1 MIALFLIFFSYV
13 FYQMLV
19 KPALSLD
26 AQSTINHKTKV
37 EAFFDQTENKYRNF
51 KFAKR
56 KSYTNPTQKPQGF
69 QGGEY
74 IDYEEL

>member
-37 EAFFDQTENKYRNF
+37 KTLFNQRENKYRSF
-51 KFAKR
+51 KFAKQ
-56 KSYTNPTQKPQGF
+56 KSYTNPTQKPKGF